1 MNNKEIIEILRDYKE
16 HSEYS
21 DNILSLGLFGSH
33 ARGDD
38 TEISDIDVF
47 VALKIN
53 KMFDLIGIKQDLE
66 ELTQRNVDI
75 VLLHQSMNKFLRNRI
90 LHEGLYV

>member
-1 MNNKEIIEILRDYKE
+1 MNNTEIIEILRNYKE
-16 HSEYS
+16 HSEYR
-21 DNILSLGLFGSH
+21 DNILSLGIFGSH
-33 ARGDD
+33 ARSDD

-66 ELTQRNVDI
+66 ELTRRNVDI

-90 LHEGLYV
+90 SQEGLYV